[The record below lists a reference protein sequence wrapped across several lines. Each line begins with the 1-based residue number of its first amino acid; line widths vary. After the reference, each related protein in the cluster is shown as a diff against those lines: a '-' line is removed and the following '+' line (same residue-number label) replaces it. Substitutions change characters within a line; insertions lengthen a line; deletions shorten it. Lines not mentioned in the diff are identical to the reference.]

1 VVTATQAIVVET
13 KKISQTSSERT
24 RQTTQSNSPNIENEE
39 HVHIKNNLNLKTPLL
54 IILAFGTFEW
64 ITK

>member
-1 VVTATQAIVVET
+1 VVKTEEV
-13 KKISQTSSERT
+13 SQTSSERT

-39 HVHIKNNLNLKTPLL
+39 HVHIENNLNLKTPLL
-54 IILAFGTFEW
+54 IILAFGTLEW